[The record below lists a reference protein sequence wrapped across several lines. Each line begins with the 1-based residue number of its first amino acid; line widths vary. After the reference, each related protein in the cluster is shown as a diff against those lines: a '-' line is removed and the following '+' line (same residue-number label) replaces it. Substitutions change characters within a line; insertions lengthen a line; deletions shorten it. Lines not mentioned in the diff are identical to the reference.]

1 MAGTKNPMDDLIKV
15 SDKELMPLVID
26 NAAYLRVTLKYLSE
40 IIAKQRGCTQNE
52 VYEEIDMLLSHE
64 REVIIDSLPK
74 TL

>member
-1 MAGTKNPMDDLIKV
+1 MPGEQNPMDQLIKV

-52 VYEEIDMLLSHE
+52 VFEEIDILLSYE
-64 REVIIDSLPK
+64 RQTILDFLPK